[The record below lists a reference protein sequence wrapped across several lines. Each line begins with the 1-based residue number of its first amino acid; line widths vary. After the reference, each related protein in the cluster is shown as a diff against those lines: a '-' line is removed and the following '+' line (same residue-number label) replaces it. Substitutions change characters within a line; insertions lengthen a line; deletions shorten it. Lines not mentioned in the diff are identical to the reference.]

1 LRRAACLA
9 GAPPYPYIPSIV
21 SETLFA
27 RVERL
32 RESPRVALIENT
44 TSLTYAAL
52 DARSRQIASR
62 LLDGRD
68 TLREARVVLLV
79 PPGFDHVAVLLGIW
93 RAGGIAVPLAI
104 THPPAERGF
113 VIEDS
118 DASIVIASPELSGV
132 SQPAESLAAPARQRF
147 VVQDG
152 TLTRTSGIGQVPE
165 KPEPPA
171 ASGRRAMILY
181 TSGTSGKPKGVV
193 STHEMIA
200 AQISTLVAA
209 WEWRPEDRALLVLPL
224 HHVHGIINVL
234 GCALWCGATC
244 EIFPRFDAET
254 TWDRLASGDITI
266 FTAVPTIYYRLV
278 ASWDSATPDIRR
290 RRSEGAGAVR
300 LMMSGSAAL
309 PVGVLERW
317 REISG
322 HVLLERYGMTE
333 IGMAIANPLRG
344 VRQPGRVGQPLPG
357 VDVRL
362 VGEDGHPV
370 TQGSPGELEVRGPT
384 VFAEY
389 WHRPDAT
396 RAAFRDGWFR
406 TGDIAVVEDG
416 VYRLLGRTSIDI
428 IKTGGYKISALE
440 VEDVLREHPAIA
452 ECAVVGI
459 DDEEWGQR
467 VCAAVELKDDA
478 TLTAADL
485 EPWARE
491 RLAPYKVPRTLMA
504 VPALPRNAMGKV
516 VKPDVAALFRKGNE
530 GQRPKA
536 EGEGQSQTADGKSGA

>member
-1 LRRAACLA
+1 MRRAAGLA
-9 GAPPYPYIPSIV
+9 GAPQYPYIPPIV
-21 SETLFA
+21 SETLLA
-27 RVERL
+27 RIEQL
-32 RESPRVALIENT
+32 RESPRVALIEHT

-52 DARSRQIASR
+52 DVRSRQIASR

-68 TLREARVVLLV
+68 TLREARVALLV
-79 PPGFDHVAVLLGIW
+79 PPGFDYVAVLLGIW
-93 RAGGIAVPLAI
+93 RAGGIAVPLAV

-118 DASIVIASPELSGV
+118 DASIVIASPELGGASEPSG
-132 SQPAESLAAPARQRF
+132 SLAAPARQRF

-152 TLTRTSGIGQVPE
+152 TLTRTSGTNQAAE
-165 KPEPPA
+165 KRPEPPA

-181 TSGTSGKPKGVV
+181 TSGTTGKPKGVV

-209 WEWRPEDRALLVLPL
+209 WEWRPEDRTLLVLPL

-234 GCALWCGATC
+234 GCALWCGAAC
-244 EIFPRFDAET
+244 EIFPRFDAEA

-266 FTAVPTIYYRLV
+266 FTAVPTIYYRLA
-278 ASWDSATPDIRR
+278 ASWDLATADVRG
-290 RRSEGAGAVR
+290 RRSEGAAAVR

-309 PVGVLERW
+309 PVGILERW
-317 REISG
+317 RAISG

-362 VGEDGHPV
+362 IGEDGHPV
-370 TQGSPGELEVRGPT
+370 PQGSPGELEVRGPT

-389 WHRPDAT
+389 WRRPDAT

-440 VEDVLREHPAIA
+440 IEDVLREHPAIA
-452 ECAVVGI
+452 ECAVVGV

-491 RLAPYKVPRTLMA
+491 RLAPYKVPRTLIA

-516 VKPDVAALFRKGNE
+516 VKPDVAALFRKGHE
-530 GQRPKA
+530 GQRS
-536 EGEGQSQTADGKSGA
+536 GGQG

>member
-1 LRRAACLA
+1 
-9 GAPPYPYIPSIV
+9 V
-21 SETLFA
+21 SETLLT

-32 RESPRVALIENT
+32 RESPRVALVENT

-68 TLREARVVLLV
+68 TLREARVAVLV
-79 PPGFDHVAVLLGIW
+79 PPGFDYVAVLLGIW
-93 RAGGIAVPLAI
+93 RAGGIAVPLAV

-118 DASIVIASPELSGV
+118 DASIVIASPELNGASE
-132 SQPAESLAAPARQRF
+132 PAESLAAPARQRF

-152 TLTRTSGIGQVPE
+152 TLTRTSGTGPAPE
-165 KPEPPA
+165 KRPEPPT

-181 TSGTSGKPKGVV
+181 TSGTTGKPKGVV

-209 WEWRPEDRALLVLPL
+209 WEWRPEDRTLLVLPL

-244 EIFPRFDAET
+244 EIFPRFDAEA

-266 FTAVPTIYYRLV
+266 FTAVPTIYYRL
-278 ASWDSATPDIRR
+278 AGSWDLATADIRR

-344 VRQPGRVGQPLPG
+344 VRQPGRIGQPLPG

-370 TQGSPGELEVRGPT
+370 AQGSPGELEVRGPT

-389 WHRPDAT
+389 WRRPDAT

-516 VKPDVAALFRKGNE
+516 VKPDVAALFRKSHE
-530 GQRPKA
+530 GQRPEA
-536 EGEGQSQTADGKSGA
+536 EGQGQSETADGKSGA